1 MSSRYSDWVEV
12 IPGQGA
18 LRETAAALLRLA
30 GDPRLVRT
38 ESNGTTFLVPPDVAE
53 AFTAPAEPAPPETPR
68 RRPRAKK
75 ED

>member
-38 ESNGTTFLVPPDVAE
+38 DSNGTTFLVPPDVAA
-53 AFTAPAEPAPPETPR
+53 AFTAPAAAPPETPK